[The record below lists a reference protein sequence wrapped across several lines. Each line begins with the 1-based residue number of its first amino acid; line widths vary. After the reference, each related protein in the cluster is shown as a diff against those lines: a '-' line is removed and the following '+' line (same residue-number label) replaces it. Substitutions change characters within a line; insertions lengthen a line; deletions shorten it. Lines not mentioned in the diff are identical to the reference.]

1 MAGGSDI
8 EWTDATW
15 NPIAGCSLVSP
26 GCTNCYAMRMAA
38 RLQAMGLE
46 KYEGTTRKSGG
57 RAVWTG
63 KVSIDPQSFYAPLR
77 WGKAFFS
84 QVFFDF
90 AGAADYL

>member
-46 KYEGTTRKSGG
+46 KYEGTTRTSGG
-57 RAVWTG
+57 GGGRSGERGRRKGGADNV
-63 KVSIDPQSFYAPLR
+63 LR
-77 WGKAFFS
+77 RL
-84 QVFFDF
+84 V
-90 AGAADYL
+90 